1 MPSASSGSWARF
13 LTHAFTYS
21 LIHSSNIYEG
31 RLCTWLCPRLW
42 TPGDEED
49 PEEAPNSRSLQSD
62 KYIYIYF
69 FNLGFTIF
77 WLYDLSKLLTL
88 PETWHSHL
96 ENRSCRYGYI
106 SCAGAGGCVA
116 KWTVG
121 MMPNFVQLLTVSAFK
136 DRRSSRDHRCEHLWG
151 SLAKS
156 REDVAW
162 RLTKST

>member
-1 MPSASSGSWARF
+1 MVPGLVF
-13 LTHAFTYS
+13 S
-21 LIHSSNIYEG
+21 LM
-31 RLCTWLCPRLW
+31 
-42 TPGDEED
+42 
-49 PEEAPNSRSLQSD
+49 RSLTLSFIHQIFMRADYALGCVPDSEHQEM
-62 KYIYIYF
+62 KKTQRKHQTVGVCNQTNIYIYIF

-156 REDVAW
+156 HEDVAW